1 MSMYSYI
8 QCDEMEQINSLPAPI
23 CAPDAD
29 ETADISL
36 LQAKLLDMKTAISL
50 SEIFKA
56 LSDPTRLRL
65 ISLLAENEVCV
76 HTLEAAMGM
85 TQSAVSHQL
94 RYLRQLGIV
103 RYRKEGRHVYYAIE
117 DEHVQMLFE
126 QGLLHARHR

>member
-1 MSMYSYI
+1 MKDISI
-8 QCDEMEQINSLPAPI
+8 VPAPI

-29 ETADISL
+29 ENTDISL
-36 LQAKLLDMKTAISL
+36 LKTNLLDMSTAISL

-65 ISLLAENEVCV
+65 ISLLMGNEVCV
-76 HTLEAAMGM
+76 FALSTVMGM

-103 RYRKEGRHVYYAIE
+103 RYRKEGRHVYYALD
-117 DEHVQMLFE
+117 DEHVLMLFE